1 MSEDWLFI
9 QTSHSP
15 NPSFAWREH
24 CRFFHTYNPDSNN
37 FNKTWDITHFETRK
51 NIYKII
57 CWWIS
62 KKVMLLFGTSK
73 RIQKVFQIFHL
84 VTDSLY
90 SIEISIPIFQM
101 RLLPKV
107 TLWLKNLPE
116 ITKNVME
123 SDWKYV
129 LLDPEDWVF
138 SSIKPNISVVFNSI
152 FCYYFRNIFIKDSH
166 SLHVLQTYFLVYREI
181 A

>member
-1 MSEDWLFI
+1 
-9 QTSHSP
+9 
-15 NPSFAWREH
+15 
-24 CRFFHTYNPDSNN
+24 
-37 FNKTWDITHFETRK
+37 
-51 NIYKII
+51 
-57 CWWIS
+57 
-62 KKVMLLFGTSK
+62 MLLFGTSK

-152 FCYYFRNIFIKDSH
+152 FLLLFQKYIYKR
-166 SLHVLQTYFLVYREI
+166 
-181 A
+181 